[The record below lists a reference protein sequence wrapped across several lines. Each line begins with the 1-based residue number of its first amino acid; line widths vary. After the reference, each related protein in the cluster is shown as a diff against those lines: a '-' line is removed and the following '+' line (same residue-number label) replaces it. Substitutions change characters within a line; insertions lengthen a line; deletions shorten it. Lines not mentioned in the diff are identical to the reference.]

1 MRVLIFTASTGGGHK
16 KASAALENFIRNK
29 DGCAEVKTVDALK
42 AVGKSFDKLISGG
55 YVFLARHAPRVYG
68 KMYRISDKDTS
79 LNSLVER
86 VTSIKSKKLA
96 PVITDFNPDVIITTH
111 PFAAEMVS
119 AVKAKTGINTPLIS
133 IVTDFAPHKTYIQP
147 LVDYFVVSSS
157 EMKYQ
162 LENLGIPSA
171 KIRPL
176 GIPVD
181 PVFYQQSDKASL
193 RREMGLDPDLPTIL
207 MMAGSFGVSDVFDI
221 YEGILNSRHKL
232 QIIIITGNNKKL
244 FSEFEEHIK
253 KSGDGGKPT
262 MLNFF
267 VNDVY
272 RYMHASDL
280 LITKPGGLTVTE
292 ALASNLPMA
301 IFKAYPGQESD
312 NEDYLIRNNLALKLP
327 KGKRC
332 TPIIDRLL
340 DDPEKLDSMRRSCGE
355 FFKGRAVETIYN
367 LIKSACGQTPSD

>member
-1 MRVLIFTASTGGGHK
+1 MSVKNVFK
-16 KASAALENFIRNK
+16 KK
-29 DGCAEVKTVDALK
+29 
-42 AVGKSFDKLISGG
+42 
-55 YVFLARHAPRVYG
+55 
-68 KMYRISDKDTS
+68 
-79 LNSLVER
+79 
-86 VTSIKSKKLA
+86 
-96 PVITDFNPDVIITTH
+96 
-111 PFAAEMVS
+111 
-119 AVKAKTGINTPLIS
+119 
-133 IVTDFAPHKTYIQP
+133 
-147 LVDYFVVSSS
+147 
-157 EMKYQ
+157 
-162 LENLGIPSA
+162 
-171 KIRPL
+171 
-176 GIPVD
+176 
-181 PVFYQQSDKASL
+181 
-193 RREMGLDPDLPTIL
+193 
-207 MMAGSFGVSDVFDI
+207 
-221 YEGILNSRHKL
+221 
-232 QIIIITGNNKKL
+232 KKL

-367 LIKSACGQTPSD
+367 LIKSACGQAPSD